1 VSDTSRGIERL
12 SWRLRVYEGEYL
24 KYCATLPLV
33 IEITGQIIHESGTSI
48 DTESAQHWLHEVVA
62 DLNERSAAGH
72 PMQPFAL
79 VGDFMTIS
87 IEELQFDGIAASRM
101 IARLDMVRDEER
113 VSGSLLAVR
122 QPRIDLDP
130 VKIEPSDGVL
140 DVFLRLLAFMMH

>member
-1 VSDTSRGIERL
+1 
-12 SWRLRVYEGEYL
+12 
-24 KYCATLPLV
+24 
-33 IEITGQIIHESGTSI
+33 
-48 DTESAQHWLHEVVA
+48 
-62 DLNERSAAGH
+62 
-72 PMQPFAL
+72 
-79 VGDFMTIS
+79 
-87 IEELQFDGIAASRM
+87 M